1 MMIIG
6 LLFIVLLALACALF
20 VLPALRYRRRD
31 GGITRDSLNQAFFT
45 RRLDELAEDEAQGV
59 VAERPLHIE
68 ELQQN
73 LLSDIPEAPAQARP
87 PLGAWVLIPGV
98 ASLLLVTLAFY
109 AWTGGALQV
118 WRWQQTVAEMP
129 ALRARIMDPRAT
141 QLSARELARFAVG
154 LRASLREHPRR
165 TQDWLILGR
174 IGVVM
179 NDAAMAT
186 QAFERA
192 HRLDP
197 DNDAITLD
205 FAGVLIRSADA
216 GDNRLGD
223 RLLRALLARQPRN
236 PAALDLL
243 AVGLYQQADYA
254 QAINLWRQV
263 LSLLPAGDVHR
274 DAIIQGINQAR
285 ALSGQETAKLT
296 LDVTLAPALAAMPPE
311 RGTLFI
317 SVTDGKSPV
326 PVAVKTL
333 PLSRFP
339 LSLTLDD
346 SNAMLP
352 ERLLSV
358 QQQVKVR
365 VRIAR
370 DGAADARRGD
380 WFGESAL
387 QEFSGT
393 GRIAVRIDQQM
404 P

>member
-1 MMIIG
+1 MIIAG
-6 LLFIVLLALACALF
+6 MTFTLLLTLACALF
-20 VLPALRYRRRD
+20 VLPALRYRRQ
-31 GGITRDSLNQAFFT
+31 GGAITRDSLNQAFFT
-45 RRLDELAEDEAQGV
+45 HRLDELAQDEAQGV
-59 VAERPLHIE
+59 VAERTLHIE

-73 LLSDIPEAPAQARP
+73 LLSDIPVAPAPARP
-87 PLGAWVLIPGV
+87 PLGAWVLIPGAAALV
-98 ASLLLVTLAFY
+98 LVTLAFY
-109 AWTGGALQV
+109 AWTGGAFQV

-129 ALRARIMDPRAT
+129 ALRARIMDPHAS
-141 QLSARELARFAVG
+141 QLSAQELARFAVG
-154 LRASLREHPRR
+154 LRASLREHPQQ

-192 HRLDP
+192 HRLAP
-197 DNDAITLD
+197 DDDAITLD
-205 FAGVLIRSADA
+205 YAGVLTRSADA
-216 GDNRLGD
+216 GDNQEGD
-223 RLLRALLARQPRN
+223 SLLRALLKRQPGN
-236 PAALDLL
+236 ITALNLL
-243 AVGLYQQADYA
+243 AVGLYQQGDYA
-254 QAINLWRQV
+254 QAISLWRQV
-263 LSLLPAGDVHR
+263 LTLLPAGDVHG
-274 DAIIQGINQAR
+274 DAIRRVINQAR

-296 LDVTLAPALAAMPPE
+296 VDVTLAPALDDKPPAQ
-311 RGTLFI
+311 GTLFI

-352 ERLLSV
+352 ERLLSA
-358 QQQVKVR
+358 QRQVKVR

-370 DGAADARRGD
+370 DGGADARPGD

-387 QEFSGT
+387 QDFSGT
-393 GRIAVRIDQQM
+393 GRIAVRIDQHM